1 MVSPPTRSGNNALEV
16 LLLEGLSIPTLTAR
30 DAGRR
35 GDHGRQGAA
44 AQGTVTAGMAAAN
57 VAATGIKGY
66 RSQVAAMAKRTADPT
81 MTARAHGRLPPGGL
95 TIVCSQ
101 AGGRWTCTRRRWGSG
116 GARRAKIPGMPLVD
130 RSERRT
136 DLPGPLAR
144 RFVGCGWKDARRSR
158 SPRRWP
164 PRR

>member
-81 MTARAHGRLPPGGL
+81 KRVLPRPCGRRHHTRLPR
-95 TIVCSQ
+95 
-101 AGGRWTCTRRRWGSG
+101 AGT
-116 GARRAKIPGMPLVD
+116 
-130 RSERRT
+130 
-136 DLPGPLAR
+136 
-144 RFVGCGWKDARRSR
+144 
-158 SPRRWP
+158 
-164 PRR
+164 

>member
-1 MVSPPTRSGNNALEV
+1 MVSPPTRSGKNALEV

-116 GARRAKIPGMPLVD
+116 GARRARPLGCLCRSLRTPD
-130 RSERRT
+130 R
-136 DLPGPLAR
+136 LAR
-144 RFVGCGWKDARRSR
+144 
-158 SPRRWP
+158 P
-164 PRR
+164 PRPQFCR

>member
-1 MVSPPTRSGNNALEV
+1 MSGTDELV
-16 LLLEGLSIPTLTAR
+16 LLLLVGLSIATLTAR

-44 AQGTVTAGMAAAN
+44 AQGTATPGMAAAN

-95 TIVCSQ
+95 IPT
-101 AGGRWTCTRRRWGSG
+101 GS
-116 GARRAKIPGMPLVD
+116 
-130 RSERRT
+130 RRT
-136 DLPGPLAR
+136 
-144 RFVGCGWKDARRSR
+144 RSR
-158 SPRRWP
+158 SAPGASAGIGSSET
-164 PRR
+164 